1 MSVSAHC
8 FRSTRAAAGCGLWRH
23 RTWPIL
29 RATQRQAA
37 RGRAGILADRM
48 PGGDRATNR
57 ITARVMRRC
66 PFRPTP
72 ALRHK
77 SLCLL
82 GAAFGAS
89 SVVGEASAATA
100 RGGPRAA
107 SPACAGSALAGE
119 PPEARFPSAGAPCRN
134 RHRVPAFTLS
144 PIAVTSAAEHPPR
157 RPLRSRQVACQP
169 SLHAVCGS
177 LANAVP
183 AFAGSRFP
191 LRSSRPEGSGGLEK
205 RSVSDTVPVM
215 EPSEIERYIELRNQ
229 LAAIE
234 AELEDLKPR
243 IAEHV
248 HQLGDKL
255 RFGDYQFRA
264 MVNRSWTYSSEV
276 EELQKQLTEKR
287 REEVAQGIAQ
297 IKKETRFV
305 MMASLKQPLEPPHDS
320 QTDDDIPY

>member
-1 MSVSAHC
+1 
-8 FRSTRAAAGCGLWRH
+8 
-23 RTWPIL
+23 
-29 RATQRQAA
+29 
-37 RGRAGILADRM
+37 
-48 PGGDRATNR
+48 
-57 ITARVMRRC
+57 
-66 PFRPTP
+66 
-72 ALRHK
+72 
-77 SLCLL
+77 
-82 GAAFGAS
+82 
-89 SVVGEASAATA
+89 
-100 RGGPRAA
+100 
-107 SPACAGSALAGE
+107 
-119 PPEARFPSAGAPCRN
+119 
-134 RHRVPAFTLS
+134 
-144 PIAVTSAAEHPPR
+144 
-157 RPLRSRQVACQP
+157 
-169 SLHAVCGS
+169 
-177 LANAVP
+177 
-183 AFAGSRFP
+183 
-191 LRSSRPEGSGGLEK
+191 
-205 RSVSDTVPVM
+205 M